1 MSSTL
6 LYVYIYIYSH
16 RHSTRWWFQTF
27 FIFTPTWGND
37 PNWLIFFKW
46 VETTNSNIIYIYIY
60 CILVHVLGL
69 SSTQFF
75 GGERVG
81 DKMFTFDFE
90 IRRILPKRFSLMSGD
105 SIKAISITAT
115 VPHSRNQHETQNK
128 KHICEKEKDLNQS
141 FNFASEGLRLRIQQ
155 LYLSFLR
162 FRQFIGPWTRDYIQR
177 LPGCCSKAFSGGL
190 NQWQRGHGKKAL
202 KFG

>member
-1 MSSTL
+1 MVVSNIFYFHPYLGKWSKLTNIFQMGWNHQL
-6 LYVYIYIYSH
+6 EYYIYIVFLYM
-16 RHSTRWWFQTF
+16 FLGCLQ
-27 FIFTPTWGND
+27 
-37 PNWLIFFKW
+37 PNFL
-46 VETTNSNIIYIYIY
+46 
-60 CILVHVLGL
+60 
-69 SSTQFF
+69 

-115 VPHSRNQHETQNK
+115 VPHSENQHETQNK

-190 NQWQRGHGKKAL
+190 NQWQRGHGKKGVEVWL
-202 KFG
+202 RGHKMS